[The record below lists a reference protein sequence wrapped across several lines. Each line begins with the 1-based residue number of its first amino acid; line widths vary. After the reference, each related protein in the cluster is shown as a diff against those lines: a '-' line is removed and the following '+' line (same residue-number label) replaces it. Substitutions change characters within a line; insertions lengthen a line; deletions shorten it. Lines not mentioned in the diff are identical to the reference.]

1 MVILGVG
8 SLLAIVLGFIL
19 AALIDREVAG
29 KAIFRTLF
37 LYPLAVSLIVTGIAW
52 RWLFN
57 PTMGIQNFLHTHG
70 LTFINFNWLAAPE
83 TVMYGII
90 LGVVWQST
98 GFYMALMLAGLK
110 SINIE
115 IWQAAK
121 VDGVP
126 FWRLY
131 FEVIIP
137 MMKLTFLTAILLLSI
152 GVVKAYDIVV
162 AMTNGGP
169 GGNSYVPAYFTIQA
183 YWVKRNLGFAS
194 SAATIMLLMTFLLFL
209 PFVLFRRRAA
219 CVTQAAIEVPGLRA
233 VQRARRKPIKPH
245 RVAIFVFLL
254 MAALF
259 FCIPLYVIV
268 ITSLKTMDE
277 IRLGQI
283 FALPEVW
290 SLAGWHYAWFEACSG
305 NKLPGSQ
312 RRLLDLGLDSDPEP
326 RPLDLAVDRDR
337 LRDGDLERPV
347 GEHAPLHHVHLRL
360 RAVPGDH
367 VPADQDHRDVA
378 RLRHDLGHRARAC
391 GAGNA
396 DPDLDLHQL
405 FSRHPAGADLRRH
418 DRLRQLLEDLLPDR
432 AADVG
437 QHPDRRPDPAGHR
450 HLERLSGRRHL
461 RPDLGRSR

>member
-169 GGNSYVPAYFTIQA
+169 GGNSYVPAYFMIQA

-209 PFVLFRRRAA
+209 PFVLFRRRAVV
-219 CVTQAAIEVPGLRA
+219 VTQAAIEVPGLRA
-233 VQRARRKPIKPH
+233 IAAGEAKADQAASRGDL
-245 RVAIFVFLL
+245 RVPSDGGAVLL
-254 MAALF
+254 HPAL
-259 FCIPLYVIV
+259 
-268 ITSLKTMDE
+268 
-277 IRLGQI
+277 
-283 FALPEVW
+283 
-290 SLAGWHYAWFEACSG
+290 
-305 NKLPGSQ
+305 
-312 RRLLDLGLDSDPEP
+312 
-326 RPLDLAVDRDR
+326 RDR
-337 LRDGDLERPV
+337 HHLAQNDGRDP
-347 GEHAPLHHVHLRL
+347 P
-360 RAVPGDH
+360 
-367 VPADQDHRDVA
+367 
-378 RLRHDLGHRARAC
+378 
-391 GAGNA
+391 
-396 DPDLDLHQL
+396 
-405 FSRHPAGADLRRH
+405 
-418 DRLRQLLEDLLPDR
+418 
-432 AADVG
+432 
-437 QHPDRRPDPAGHR
+437 
-450 HLERLSGRRHL
+450 
-461 RPDLGRSR
+461 RPDLCAAGGLVAGRLALRVVRGVLRNRLPRVSAPASGPRSGS

>member
-1 MVILGVG
+1 MAIKWSRVAPQLALTPSLAVTLTAFVGAILWSIYLSFSASRRFPDYTLVGLKQYNRLFNDKSWLISLENMVILGVG

-19 AALIDREVAG
+19 AALIDREIMG

-110 SINIE
+110 SINTE

-121 VDGVP
+121 LDGVP

-169 GGNSYVPAYFTIQA
+169 GGNSYVPAYFAIQA
-183 YWVKRNLGFAS
+183 YWVKGNLGYAS
-194 SAATIMLLMTFLLFL
+194 AAATIMLLMTFLLFM
-209 PFVLFRRRAA
+209 PFVLFRRR
-219 CVTQAAIEVPGLRA
+219 VV
-233 VQRARRKPIKPH
+233 
-245 RVAIFVFLL
+245 
-254 MAALF
+254 
-259 FCIPLYVIV
+259 
-268 ITSLKTMDE
+268 S
-277 IRLGQI
+277 
-283 FALPEVW
+283 
-290 SLAGWHYAWFEACSG
+290 
-305 NKLPGSQ
+305 
-312 RRLLDLGLDSDPEP
+312 
-326 RPLDLAVDRDR
+326 
-337 LRDGDLERPV
+337 
-347 GEHAPLHHVHLRL
+347 
-360 RAVPGDH
+360 
-367 VPADQDHRDVA
+367 
-378 RLRHDLGHRARAC
+378 
-391 GAGNA
+391 
-396 DPDLDLHQL
+396 
-405 FSRHPAGADLRRH
+405 
-418 DRLRQLLEDLLPDR
+418 
-432 AADVG
+432 
-437 QHPDRRPDPAGHR
+437 
-450 HLERLSGRRHL
+450 
-461 RPDLGRSR
+461 

>member
-1 MVILGVG
+1 MAIKWSRVAPQLALTP
-8 SLLAIVLGFIL
+8 SLAVTL
-19 AALIDREVAG
+19 AAFVGAIIWSVYLSFTASRRFPDYTIVGLKQYQPAVQRRGLDHQPRKHGDPRRRQPARHRFGLHPRRADRPREVAG

-169 GGNSYVPAYFTIQA
+169 GGNSYVPAYFAIQA

-209 PFVLFRRRAA
+209 PFVLFRAEGRV
-219 CVTQAAIEVPGLRA
+219 VTQAALDVPAAPRRSS
-233 VQRARRKPIKPH
+233 QRARRKPIKPH
-245 RVAIFVFLL
+245 RIAIFVFLL

-259 FCIPLYVIV
+259 FCVPLYVIV
-268 ITSLKTMDE
+268 ITSFKTMDE

-290 SLAGWHYAWFEACSG
+290 SLVPAGTT
-305 NKLPGSQ
+305 PGS
-312 RRLLDLGLDSDPEP
+312 RR
-326 RPLDLAVDRDR
+326 
-337 LRDGDLERPV
+337 
-347 GEHAPLHHVHLRL
+347 APGPTATVS
-360 RAVPGDH
+360 A
-367 VPADQDHRDVA
+367 PA
-378 RLRHDLGHRARAC
+378 
-391 GAGNA
+391 
-396 DPDLDLHQL
+396 
-405 FSRHPAGADLRRH
+405 S
-418 DRLRQLLEDLLPDR
+418 
-432 AADVG
+432 
-437 QHPDRRPDPAGHR
+437 
-450 HLERLSGRRHL
+450 
-461 RPDLGRSR
+461 